1 MTTFYAGKF
10 YPPNPNSR
18 VWKAGGFVDGV
29 SASGVL
35 PEKRG
40 LVDISDVNDLQ
51 TVLDSKS
58 DDGHQHTPGD
68 ISPEPFTADDNL
80 DGGTFN

>member
-1 MTTFYAGKF
+1 MSDFFAGKF

-18 VWKAGGFVDGV
+18 VWKAGSFVDGV

-35 PEKRG
+35 PEKQG
-40 LVDISDVNDLQ
+40 LIGVSDVTDLQ
-51 TVLDSKS
+51 TVLDLKS
-58 DDGHQHTPGD
+58 DVGHQHVPED
-68 ISPEPFTADDNL
+68 ISPKPLTPDGNI

>member
-1 MTTFYAGKF
+1 MSTFYAGKF
-10 YPPNPNSR
+10 YPPNPKSR

-35 PEKRG
+35 PEKQG
-40 LVDISDVNDLQ
+40 LIGISDVTNLQ
-51 TVLDSKS
+51 TALDLKS
-58 DDGHQHTPGD
+58 DVGHQHVPGD
-68 ISPEPFTADDNL
+68 ISPEPLTPDGNI